1 MPVFFNGRLWVSPAT
16 MSVVDDSAMYNR
28 NLSVGNVVAL
38 IGKSVG
44 GEPAKA
50 LRFGSAS
57 EARAVLR
64 DGDLL
69 RAVEKAFDPSAQ
81 TAGPATVI
89 AVRVNPALRSS
100 LTLRDTQAI
109 DAVILTSEGYG
120 AFTNQIKVKV
130 ESGSVSGKKLTT
142 QFGAD
147 YYSADNVGRRAFE
160 IQYTGAEL
168 SATIGITAASVSLTA
183 GATSTPIDL
192 NDYKTIGSLVD
203 RINAVAGFTATVL
216 DGNAEKPALNGLD
229 FTTNQDVKT
238 AKFTVRADLQAVVD
252 WFNSQGEGFISAAR
266 ATSGAAAPANIPFI
280 YLSGGTDGLVTNTEW
295 QAGFDALQTEDV
307 QWVVPVSPEPSIH
320 AMADT
325 HCSYM
330 SNVARMERRCIV
342 GGDIGATDDA
352 AIEAAKSF
360 NNDRTS
366 YVHLGYYDYNAAGAL
381 TLYPPYLMAAL
392 LAGMFSGVN
401 PGTAL
406 TNKSIKVRGLERKL
420 RNPTDTDRLINGGV
434 LCVEDTPSGYKVVKS
449 ITTWLVNTN
458 YNRVEVSVGVA
469 LDFVSRNVRNIL
481 DPLRGAKG
489 TPTLLSEA
497 VSRVDSTLRELAR
510 PEPIGPGVLVGD
522 DANPAYKGITAA
534 LEGDVLRVEFQCSP
548 VIPVNYIPIA
558 IYAVPYSGSASA

>member
-38 IGKSVG
+38 IGKSAG

-50 LRFGSAS
+50 LRFGSAA

-89 AVRVNPALRSS
+89 AVRVNPALRST
-100 LTLRDTQAI
+100 LTLK
-109 DAVILTSEGYG
+109 DANNANVITLRSEGYG

-130 ESGSVSGKKLTT
+130 ESGSISGKKLTT
-142 QFGAD
+142 QFGND

-160 IQYTGAEL
+160 IQYTGAAGT
-168 SATIGITAASVSLTA
+168 ATISVTAIDVTLTA
-183 GATSTPIDL
+183 GAETTVLSLADFR
-192 NDYKTIGSLVD
+192 TIGNLTD
-203 RINAVAGFTATVL
+203 RINVIPGFVATVL
-216 DGNAEKPALNGLD
+216 DGNTEKPALNGLD
-229 FTTNQDVKT
+229 GASAQDVKA
-238 AKFTVRADLQAVVD
+238 AKYVVRADLQAVIE
-252 WFNSQGEGFISAAR
+252 WFNSQGEGFISAER
-266 ATSGAAAPANIPFI
+266 VTGATKPPANLPFV
-280 YLSGGTDGLVTNTEW
+280 YLSGGTDGSVTNAEW
-295 QAGFDALQTEDV
+295 QTGFDALQTEDV

-342 GGDIGATDDA
+342 GGDVGTSDAT
-352 AIEAAKSF
+352 AIDAAKSF

-366 YVHLGYYDYNAAGAL
+366 YVHLGYYDYNAAGDL

-434 LCVEDTPSGYKVVKS
+434 LCVEETQTGYKVVKS
-449 ITTWLVNTN
+449 ISTWLTNTN

-489 TPTLLSEA
+489 TPQLLSEA
-497 VSRVDSTLRELAR
+497 VSRVDSALRELAR
-510 PEPIGPGVLVGD
+510 PEPIGPGVLAGD
-522 DANPAYKGITAA
+522 AENPPYKGIAA
-534 LEGDVLRVEFQCSP
+534 NLEGDVLRVEFSCSP
-548 VIPVNYIPIA
+548 IIPINYIPVA

>member
-38 IGKSVG
+38 LGKSIG
-44 GEPAKA
+44 GEPHKA
-50 LRFGSAS
+50 LRFGSAA

-64 DGDLL
+64 DGELL

-81 TAGPATVI
+81 TAGPATVV
-89 AVRVNPALRSS
+89 AVRVNPALRAS
-100 LTLRDTQAI
+100 LTLKDSLSEDAI
-109 DAVILTSEGYG
+109 VLTSQDFG
-120 AFTNQIKVKV
+120 AYTNQIRVKV
-130 ESGSVSGKKLTT
+130 ESGSVTGKKLTT
-142 QFGAD
+142 QFGND
-147 YYSADNVGRRAFE
+147 YFSVDNLERRAFSVL
-160 IQYTGAEL
+160 YTGTAQAVTITITNATVVLAVAATVTTIEL
-168 SATIGITAASVSLTA
+168 ADYATIGAV
-183 GATSTPIDL
+183 
-192 NDYKTIGSLVD
+192 VD
-203 RINAVAGFTATVL
+203 RINAIPGFAAEVL
-216 DGNAEKPALNGLD
+216 DGNETKPALNGLD
-229 FTTNQDVKT
+229 HVSVRDVKT
-238 AKFTVRADLQAVVD
+238 AKYTAYATLQAVVD
-252 WFNSQGEGFISAAR
+252 WFNGQGEGFIQAQRAAT
-266 ATSGAAAPANIPFI
+266 AKAPPANMAFA
-280 YLSGGTDGLVTNTEW
+280 YLSGGTNGVVTNSEW
-295 QAGFDALQTEDV
+295 QKAFNVLQTEDV
-307 QWVVPVSPEPSIH
+307 QWVVPVSSEPSVH

-342 GGDIGATDDA
+342 GGGLGATDDE
-352 AIEAAKSF
+352 AIAAAKAF
-360 NNDRTS
+360 NSDRTS

-381 TLYPPYLMAAL
+381 TLYPAYLLAAL

-434 LCVEDTPSGYKVVKS
+434 LCVEETQTGYKVVKS
-449 ITTWLVNTN
+449 ISTWLTNTN

-489 TPTLLSEA
+489 TPQLLSEA
-497 VSRVDSTLRELAR
+497 VSRVDSALRELAR
-510 PEPIGPGVLVGD
+510 PEPIGPGVLAGD
-522 DANPAYKGITAA
+522 AENPPYKGITAT
-534 LEGDVLRVEFQCSP
+534 LEGDVLRVAFQASP

-558 IYAVPYSGSASA
+558 IYAVPYAGSASA